1 MISPSYGGISA
12 NVEFEFLTGYSLTY
26 FGKGYTPFMQ
36 LYRSN
41 KYSDKASLIKELK
54 NNGYYTKVVFG
65 KDYFNS
71 KNVYARLGID
81 EYEEKD
87 IETEYKGLYTS
98 DEYLVSEAISALE
111 NKSNDEKLFYM
122 NCTIESHMPFTL
134 EKYDTYDFD
143 ITQSSLNENQTNTLK
158 SYAQSCYDADEQLG
172 RLYEYIQNFD
182 EPTILVFFGDHLPYL
197 SDAETG
203 TDILSNL
210 SYFNTDNDLLNS
222 YRKYN
227 TQALILANFDL
238 SEEGTEEFMSPDMLL
253 TTIVN
258 KMGLNLSDYYKWLY
272 NTKET
277 LPSTNY
283 LVSQDINGNL
293 YWTKNLSTTM
303 YEMSKLREKMQY
315 YILFDN

>member
-1 MISPSYGGISA
+1 
-12 NVEFEFLTGYSLTY
+12 
-26 FGKGYTPFMQ
+26 
-36 LYRSN
+36 
-41 KYSDKASLIKELK
+41 
-54 NNGYYTKVVFG
+54 
-65 KDYFNS
+65 
-71 KNVYARLGID
+71 
-81 EYEEKD
+81 
-87 IETEYKGLYTS
+87 
-98 DEYLVSEAISALE
+98 
-111 NKSNDEKLFYM
+111 
-122 NCTIESHMPFTL
+122 MPFTL

-238 SEEGTEEFMSPDMLL
+238 SEEGTAEFMSPDMLL